1 MWKVAKMK
9 DGNVTSGAG
18 PRAVGAE
25 RGQWTRAGPALSSL
39 LLLSFRSSSVGLET
53 VAQVSLIIIN
63 STGLAPLPRPHP
75 TRHR

>member
-1 MWKVAKMK
+1 MK

-39 LLLSFRSSSVGLET
+39 LRGT
-53 VAQVSLIIIN
+53 RDRGAGVA
-63 STGLAPLPRPHP
+63 HY
-75 TRHR
+75 H